1 MTNQKP
7 STFAELIT
15 LDQPSSDVF
24 VGPAAIEPDGRTFGG
39 QFLAQSMMAAS
50 ETVDGDRFTHSLHA
64 YFLSAGD
71 VSGPTQYDVQR
82 VRDGR
87 SFSVRNVVAS
97 QGDREVFRV
106 NLSFHVPEDGLDYAP
121 PRTFDDL
128 PGPDDAPTSYQ
139 EFIFGQGGDGLER
152 WQVRPLD
159 LRYVNPPDL
168 ETAEAVTEPQLMWAR
183 LTEAVTDDRHV
194 NAAALAYLS
203 DSSLLDHVFLPHGHS
218 WQDERA
224 FGTTLDHSMWFH
236 QPARADQWLLFEQS
250 VETTGGGRGL
260 TTARFYT
267 ETGDLVATCAQEG
280 LMRWTD

>member
-1 MTNQKP
+1 MPKP
-7 STFAELIT
+7 TSFAELIA
-15 LDQPSSDVF
+15 LDEASTDVF

-39 QFLAQSMMAAS
+39 QFLGQSMVAAS
-50 ETVDGDRFTHSLHA
+50 RTVEDDRFTHSLHA

-71 VSGPTQYDVQR
+71 VSKPTHYTVQR

-87 SFSVRNVVAS
+87 SFSVRSVVAS
-97 QGDREVFRV
+97 QDDREVFRV
-106 NLSFHVPEDGLDYAP
+106 NLSFQVPEDGLDYAP
-121 PRTFDDL
+121 SRNIDDL
-128 PGPDDAPTSYQ
+128 PGPDEAPTSYQ

-159 LRYVNPPDL
+159 LRYVNPPDVD
-168 ETAEAVTEPQLMWAR
+168 AGKPVTEPQLMWAR
-183 LTEAVTDDRHV
+183 LTEPLSDDRHV
-194 NAAALAYLS
+194 NDAALAYLS

-236 QPARADQWLLFEQS
+236 RPAQADQWLLFEQS
-250 VETTGGGRGL
+250 VETTGGTRGL